1 MRNLSKSPV
10 VGSSVGVPLPPPIHT
25 SRGVGVVDIYKTPN
39 CHLASSQTSSFS
51 QMSRSS
57 VMQNNIRQVSLFMDA
72 QQCVV
77 RELIKEFQIFVGYVE
92 QLPMSYAD
100 QDNSDSWSVY
110 LMHAQ
115 SLHSAMKQTHQGK
128 ALFGDGVS
136 PPVRVHLEEADS
148 VVPFNLPD
156 PSLISMISVRAFLS
170 GVADHK
176 LPSVALGNACMAE
189 LLNALM
195 EIQQGRE
202 KLSSITRNLK
212 RPFSISTTASKTRV
226 QLSQVTCK
234 SASWYEKFLIQ
245 IQSIFSPV
253 PLLKQRG

>member
-1 MRNLSKSPV
+1 
-10 VGSSVGVPLPPPIHT
+10 
-25 SRGVGVVDIYKTPN
+25 
-39 CHLASSQTSSFS
+39 
-51 QMSRSS
+51 
-57 VMQNNIRQVSLFMDA
+57 MQNNIRQVSLFMDA
-72 QQCVV
+72 QQSVV

-92 QLPMSYAD
+92 QLPKRGTDLDHS
-100 QDNSDSWSVY
+100 SSWSVY

-128 ALFGDGVS
+128 ALFGDGAS
-136 PPVRVHLEEADS
+136 PPVRVHLEEAGS

-189 LLNALM
+189 LLNALI

-202 KLSSITRNLK
+202 RLSSISRDSK
-212 RPFSISTTASKTRV
+212 KPFSISTNRSKTLE
-226 QLSQVTCK
+226 QLPQTPCQ
-234 SASWYEKFLIQ
+234 SAGWYEKFIIQ
-245 IQSIFSPV
+245 IQSIFNPV

>member
-1 MRNLSKSPV
+1 MRNLSKPPV
-10 VGSSVGVPLPPPIHT
+10 VGSSVGVPPHSPTPT
-25 SRGVGVVDIYKTPN
+25 SRGVGVVGINKITNSP
-39 CHLASSQTSSFS
+39 LPSSKTSSFS

-57 VMQNNIRQVSLFMDA
+57 VMQNNIRQISLFMDA
-72 QQCVV
+72 QQSVV
-77 RELIKEFQIFVGYVE
+77 RELIKEFQIFVGYVDL
-92 QLPMSYAD
+92 LPMSCAE

-128 ALFGDGVS
+128 ALFGDGAS
-136 PPVRVHLEEADS
+136 PPIRVHLEEAGS

-156 PSLISMISVRAFLS
+156 PSLVSMISVRAFLS

-189 LLNALM
+189 LLNALI

-202 KLSSITRNLK
+202 RLSNISRDFK
-212 RPFSISTTASKTRV
+212 KPFSISTNTSKKLV
-226 QLSQVTCK
+226 QLSQIPCQ
-234 SASWYEKFLIQ
+234 SCSWYEKFLIQ
-245 IQSIFSPV
+245 VQSIFSPV